1 MLSIRF
7 RAAVAAALLFGGAL
21 GLNAQSLTSPVQ
33 QFGHEIGADYQLPN
47 YTAFTAY
54 FEKLANESDRMVL
67 DTIGRTAEGR
77 PQLMAIV
84 TSPQN
89 FAKLDRYREIAQRLA
104 KAEGVTE
111 AQARALA
118 AEGKAVVWIDGGLHA
133 SEVLGA
139 QQLIETTWQLV
150 SRTDPETMRIL
161 DDVIVLIVHANPD
174 GMELLSNWYMR
185 NPDPLKRSTSGVPV
199 LYQKYVGH
207 DNNRD
212 FFASTQPE
220 TENMNR
226 VMYTEW
232 FPQIMYNHHQTG
244 PAGTVMFSPPF
255 RDPFNYNLDPM
266 VPVGIDLV
274 GAAMHDRFLQE
285 GKPGVTWRS
294 GATYSAWWNGGLRT
308 TAYFH
313 NMIGLLTETIGNPTP
328 MEIPFVPAKQLPS
341 GDYPAPIAPQTWHF
355 RQSIDYSVTANWAV
369 LDIASRR
376 RETFLYNIWRMGMNA
391 IERGNTDSWTAH
403 PRHIAAVEEALR
415 SGGPAGGNNSPA
427 GGGRGGRAT
436 KADYERLVRAPELRD
451 PRGYIITADQP
462 DFLTAT
468 KFIDALLETGI
479 DVQRATKS
487 FSVNGR
493 TYPAGSFVVKTAQA
507 FAPHVYDMFEPQDHP
522 DDIPYPGAAPT
533 PPYDNA
539 GWTLAYQMG
548 VQFDRILEGFDG
560 PFETVKGLR
569 APRPEGRV
577 AKSARAY
584 LLSHEAN
591 DAFKAVNA
599 LLAKGQQ
606 VFWLKQPLTTNGRT
620 YPAGTFYI
628 HATKDTRSQLESIA
642 RETGLTFDATSA
654 RPSGE
659 QYRLQPARVALFDR
673 YGGTMPSGWT
683 RYVLEQFDF
692 PYQLVFPKELD
703 AGNLNAKYD
712 VIIFPD
718 GSIPASTGSGRG
730 GGAGNNDNI
739 PAEYQDR
746 LGSVSVENTVP
757 QLKAFMENGGT
768 VITVGSSTALAQHI
782 GLPVTSALVETVDGA
797 ERAVPRSKFYV
808 PGSVLRMEVD
818 QTAPV
823 MAGVPKNVDVFFDSS
838 PVFRLGTNASDFR
851 LRSLGWF
858 NENPLRSG
866 WAWGQQYLTGG
877 VQIAEADVGSGS
889 LFLFAP
895 EVTFRA
901 QPHGTFKLL
910 FNGIQL
916 AGAESAKVP

>member
-21 GLNAQSLTSPVQ
+21 SLNAQSLTSPVQ

-47 YTAFTAY
+47 YSAFTAY

-161 DDVIVLIVHANPD
+161 NDVIVLIVHANPD

-185 NPDPLKRSTSGVPV
+185 NPDPLKRSTSGIPV
-199 LYQKYVGH
+199 LYQKYIGH

-266 VPVGIDLV
+266 IPVGIYLV

-376 RETFLYNIWRMGMNA
+376 RETFLYNIWRMGTNA
-391 IERGNTDSWTAH
+391 IERGNSDSWTAH

-415 SGGPAGGNNSPA
+415 SGGPAGGNNPPA
-427 GGGRGGRAT
+427 AGGRGGRAT

-487 FSVNGR
+487 FDVNGK

-548 VQFDRILEGFDG
+548 VQFDRILDGFDG

-584 LLSHEAN
+584 LLSHETN

-599 LLAKGQQ
+599 LLARGQQ
-606 VFWLKQPLTTNGRT
+606 VYWLKQPLSANGKT

-642 RETGLTFDATSA
+642 RETGLTFDATGA
-654 RPSGE
+654 KPSGE

-718 GSIPASTGSGRG
+718 GSIPASAGSGRG

-746 LGSVSVENTVP
+746 LGSVTVENTVP
-757 QLKAFMENGGT
+757 QLKSFMENGGT
-768 VITVGSSTALAQHI
+768 VITVGSSTALAKHI
-782 GLPVTSALVETVDGA
+782 GLPVTSALVETVDGT

-818 QTAPV
+818 QAAPV
-823 MAGVPKNVDVFFDSS
+823 MAGVPKNVDVFFDNS
-838 PVFRLGTNASDFR
+838 PVFRLGTNAGDFR